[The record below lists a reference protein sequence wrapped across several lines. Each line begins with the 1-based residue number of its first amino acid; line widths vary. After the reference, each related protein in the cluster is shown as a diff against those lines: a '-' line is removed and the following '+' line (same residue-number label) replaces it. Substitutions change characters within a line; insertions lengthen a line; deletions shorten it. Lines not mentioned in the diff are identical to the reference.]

1 MRAATSSL
9 LVALCA
15 LAQGTL
21 AADALQE
28 FPNAVLVPTT
38 YNDGDSFRV
47 RFVRNGNVEEKV
59 IRLYFVDTFE
69 STVEF
74 KSDQERLL
82 EQTREFGFTKKDRA
96 RGIEFGKRAT
106 ARVAELLSEPFTLHT
121 AFAVALGRSR
131 KERHYGMI
139 TTASGED
146 LAAILV
152 REGLARVHGVVRKR
166 PDGTSGSDY
175 EKHLEDLQLEAAVK
189 RLGAW
194 SVSDF
199 DQLPEIREE
208 QRRAER
214 ELRELGGSADEAIDL
229 NTATLAQLESLKG
242 IGPKLAE
249 LIVQGRPYKSVDDLA
264 RVPRITTTVLETIR
278 PQVSVGDSGRE

>member
-1 MRAATSSL
+1 MRVANSCLLLVCGFFRAA
-9 LVALCA
+9 V
-15 LAQGTL
+15 

-28 FPNAVLVPTT
+28 FPGTVLVPAS

-47 RFVRNGNVEEKV
+47 RFTQNGILEEKV

-69 STVEF
+69 SIVEF

-82 EQTREFGFTKKDRA
+82 EQTREFGFAAKDRP
-96 RGIEFGKRAT
+96 RGVEFGKRAA
-106 ARVAELLSEPFTLHT
+106 ARVGELLAEPFTLHT

-131 KERHYGMI
+131 NQRYYGMI
-139 TTASGED
+139 TTAKGDD

-175 EKHLEDLQLEAAVK
+175 EKHLEDIQLEAAVK

-214 ELRELGGSADEAIDL
+214 ELRALGRSPDDSIDL
-229 NTATLAQLESLKG
+229 NTATFEELETLKG
-242 IGPKLAE
+242 VGPKLAE
-249 LIVQGRPYKSVDDLA
+249 LIIKGRPYKSVDDLA
-264 RVPRITTTVLETIR
+264 RVPRITPSVLENIR
-278 PQVSVGDSGRE
+278 SQVSVNDVTEHQ